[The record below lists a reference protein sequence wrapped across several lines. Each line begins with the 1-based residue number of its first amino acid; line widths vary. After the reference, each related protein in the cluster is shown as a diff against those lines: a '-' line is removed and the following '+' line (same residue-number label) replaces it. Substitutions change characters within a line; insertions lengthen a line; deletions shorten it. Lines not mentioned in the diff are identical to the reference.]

1 MKSSYISLSYS
12 ETAEIIKKLK
22 IINLNFSFSHIKRE
36 LHYKKSTSEFEF
48 TIKLPLL
55 LHISNPNFEE
65 NTISTDKF
73 GQIPNYTVLLIRA
86 GHSALGVIK
95 DNEIIQHK
103 VITKYMVRKKQGKSQ
118 LTYLTTKGK
127 ARGGAKL
134 RLERTQEFFQEIRK
148 KIFEWSD
155 FVDISEII
163 FYQCTPR
170 LWTGLFKVK
179 SKYPLFTQ
187 VDPRLYKI
195 PITTYKPN
203 YKELLRVNHIIS
215 KGNIKIKSK
224 DKLNSIKDIASLLDS
239 LQG

>member
-1 MKSSYISLSYS
+1 M
-12 ETAEIIKKLK
+12 
-22 IINLNFSFSHIKRE
+22 NLDFSFSHIKRE
-36 LHYKKSTSEFEF
+36 LYYKNSISEFEF

-55 LHISNPNFEE
+55 LHISNPNFEK
-65 NTISTDKF
+65 NNISTDKF

-179 SKYPLFTQ
+179 SKYPLFNQT
-187 VDPRLYKI
+187 DPRLYKI

-203 YKELLRVNHIIS
+203 YKELLRVNQVLS
-215 KGNIKIKSK
+215 RGNIKIKSK
-224 DKLNSIKDIASLLDS
+224 EQLNSIEDIGSLLNS
-239 LQG
+239 LQE

>member
-1 MKSSYISLSYS
+1 LKTSYISLSYS

-36 LHYKKSTSEFEF
+36 LYYKNSISEFEF

-55 LHISNPNFEE
+55 FHISNPNFEE
-65 NTISTDKF
+65 NNIFTDLF
-73 GQIPNYTVLLIRA
+73 GQISNYTVLLIRA
-86 GHSALGVIK
+86 GHSSLGIIQ
-95 DNEIIQHK
+95 DNEIIHHK
-103 VITKYMVRKKQGKSQ
+103 VINKYMVRKKQGKSQ

-134 RLERTQEFFQEIRK
+134 RLEKTQEFFQEIRK
-148 KIFEWSD
+148 KIFEWRY

-170 LWTGLFKVK
+170 LWTSLFKVK

-187 VDPRLYKI
+187 TDPRLYKI

-203 YKELLRVNHIIS
+203 YKELLRVNHVLS

-224 DKLNSIKDIASLLDS
+224 DKINSFEDISSLLDS

>member
-1 MKSSYISLSYS
+1 LKSSYISLSYS

-36 LHYKKSTSEFEF
+36 LYYKNSISEFEF

-65 NTISTDKF
+65 NNISTDKF

-86 GHSALGVIK
+86 GHSALGVIQ
-95 DNEIIQHK
+95 DNEIIHHK

-148 KIFEWSD
+148 KIFEWRD
-155 FVDISEII
+155 FVDIAEII
-163 FYQCTPR
+163 CYQCTPR

-187 VDPRLYKI
+187 TDPRLYKI

-203 YKELLRVNHIIS
+203 YNELLRVNQVLS
-215 KGNIKIKSK
+215 RGNIKIKSK
-224 DKLNSIKDIASLLDS
+224 EQLNSIEDIGSLLNS

>member
-1 MKSSYISLSYS
+1 LKTSYISLSYS

-36 LHYKKSTSEFEF
+36 LYYKNSISEFEF

-55 LHISNPNFEE
+55 LHIFNPNFDEE
-65 NTISTDKF
+65 IIFTDKF
-73 GQIPNYTVLLIRA
+73 GQIPTYTVLLIRA
-86 GHSALGVIK
+86 GHSALGVIQ
-95 DNEIIQHK
+95 DNKIIHHK
-103 VITKYMVRKKQGKSQ
+103 VIKKYMVRKKQGKAQ

-134 RLERTQEFFQEIRK
+134 RLERTREFFQEIRQ
-148 KIFEWSD
+148 KIFEWRD
-155 FVDISEII
+155 LVDISEII

-170 LWTGLFKVK
+170 LWTSLFNVK

-187 VDPRLYKI
+187 TDPRLYKI
-195 PITTYKPN
+195 PITTYKPK
-203 YKELLRVNHIIS
+203 YRELLRVNYVLS

-224 DKLNSIKDIASLLDS
+224 DKLNSIKEILSLLDS
-239 LQG
+239 F